1 MPPLVVTDTAP
12 HAVMSAT
19 RRSGRRCHVNYPP
32 LEPSGTNTADSF
44 VTFEYALP
52 PVTTQSL
59 NTVETLDNTGSSCTS
74 SGNDCGIELPARQ
87 DLCCSENTTISKEN
101 IAATVPVSTSC
112 QDATSHRKALGPR
125 LMAQEVM
132 RFPACFQLSPAS
144 AIPVLSASSV
154 TMHVHSRGLLI
165 VPNAEDT
172 RHYFNHDDG
181 IILPLTP
188 FTLVTVHEDN
198 LFKTLDNPLVVGD
211 NRGPHALA
219 VNTVSDVFAFTLQ
232 SPPPNPTVLLGSSQ
246 LSVVERSVAIIA
258 AAIRVLTQSLFP
270 VHCSPRFLPLTN
282 VPATRNRLLS
292 GYLLRQEE
300 NTQEITLQYC
310 DLLSHEEGRHFTV
323 RVYSSERCHN
333 HVYDIDIGRGSTWC
347 ELQGYNCSVFR
358 IHRQY
363 FAGRTVQDRTMWTKC
378 LTNLKQRLL
387 CNAPPPDDSTM
398 NVYRA
403 EIANFAKT
411 LSSPFD
417 VYNHLAPMLEIKF
430 RTATT

>member
-232 SPPPNPTVLLGSSQ
+232 SPPPSTKYQAATTKGGMFCIQCVCSFADPTVLLGSSQ

-282 VPATRNRLLS
+282 VPATSRQTRHLVSKYHYNLLAIWCCPS
-292 GYLLRQEE
+292 HLIYVPEIVNLD
-300 NTQEITLQYC
+300 ITLTSQ
-310 DLLSHEEGRHFTV
+310 LKK
-323 RVYSSERCHN
+323 
-333 HVYDIDIGRGSTWC
+333 
-347 ELQGYNCSVFR
+347 
-358 IHRQY
+358 
-363 FAGRTVQDRTMWTKC
+363 TK
-378 LTNLKQRLL
+378 L
-387 CNAPPPDDSTM
+387 
-398 NVYRA
+398 
-403 EIANFAKT
+403 
-411 LSSPFD
+411 
-417 VYNHLAPMLEIKF
+417 
-430 RTATT
+430 